1 MLIIDENKLVSL
13 SIVEE
18 HFVCQ
23 LDECKGACCWEGD
36 YGAPLNIAELTILD
50 ELADKIRP
58 FLTIEGALSIAVQGN
73 YVYIDGAN
81 EYATPLIN
89 DKACA
94 YLTTD
99 ANGIAKC
106 GIEKAYE
113 AGAIDFQKPISCH
126 LYPIRA
132 DVMSNG
138 YEALNYHE
146 WEICSAACSAGR
158 KLKVPVYQFVK
169 TAIVRKY
176 GEDFYNELDAAAQHY
191 LEQQKS

>member
-13 SIVEE
+13 SVVEE

-36 YGAPLNIAELTILD
+36 YGAPLSIAELDILD

-58 FLTIEGALSIAVQGN
+58 FLTIEGALSIAMQGN

-94 YLTTD
+94 YLTID

-146 WEICSAACSAGR
+146 WEICSAACSAGK

-191 LEQQKS
+191 LEAQKK

>member
-36 YGAPLNIAELTILD
+36 YGAPLSIAELTILD
-50 ELADKIRP
+50 NLADKIRP
-58 FLTIEGALSIAVQGN
+58 FLTIEGALSIAMQGN
-73 YVYIDGAN
+73 YVYIDDAN

-94 YLTTD
+94 YLTIDT
-99 ANGIAKC
+99 NGIAKC

-146 WEICSAACSAGR
+146 WEICSAACSAGK

-191 LEQQKS
+191 LEEQKK